1 MTWIQDEPA
10 RPPGPI
16 DASTY
21 AVIAAMRGLPSQ
33 AARLQEGL
41 AAVADAAIESGRGEL
56 LAGMPSFSAAREARS
71 EMTSVRL
78 RWVRL
83 PASNAWLAASEV
95 AAFMAAAYGSFGLDS
110 PSDVRLAARSDF
122 GMPGPDNS

>member
-1 MTWIQDEPA
+1 MD
-10 RPPGPI
+10 RK
-16 DASTY
+16 
-21 AVIAAMRGLPSQ
+21 IAAMRGLPSQ